1 MKKKYETEE
10 QNKQQKISKIV
21 DLEVD
26 SMSVED
32 LRANLKFLY
41 KEDYQDYTDNKLN
54 ILYERLTKEKS
65 NLVGKPISTK
75 DE

>member
-32 LRANLKFLY
+32 LRANLKFLC
-41 KEDYQDYTDNKLN
+41 KEDYQDYSDNKLN
-54 ILYERLTKEKS
+54 ILYERLKKEKS
-65 NLVGKPISTK
+65 NLVG
-75 DE
+75 EEEV

>member
-32 LRANLKFLY
+32 LRANLKFLC

-54 ILYERLTKEKS
+54 ILYERLKKEKS
-65 NLVGKPISTK
+65 NLVG
-75 DE
+75 EEEV